1 MPELMDRALKER
13 IIGAIVLVVFAV
25 LVVPVFL
32 DGPSRQDAQVAE
44 SITLPGQNGTATRT
58 QRIVLNRDRSEPL
71 PAAPSPGDP
80 LETPQRETVEVP
92 TDEPPAAPQRA
103 APAESGSAGTVE
115 PVPQKVSTSAPTD
128 DRAANVAAAPE
139 PASETGMWAV
149 QLGSFSD
156 KSNAEKLAAS
166 LRKQG
171 YAAFLSQLGTATG
184 PLHRVRIGPQKDR
197 EGADAMA
204 ARLQKAGHK
213 GQVVPHP

>member
-92 TDEPPAAPQRA
+92 TDEPAAAPQRA

-149 QLGSFSD
+149 QLGSFGN
-156 KSNAEKLAAS
+156 KQNADRLAAN
-166 LRKQG
+166 LRKSG
-171 YAAFLSQLGTATG
+171 YAAFLSKLESAGSS
-184 PLHRVRIGPQKDR
+184 LHRVRVGPQKNR
-197 EGADAMA
+197 ADAEAVA
-204 ARLQKAGHK
+204 ARLAAAGHK